1 MIDLPLLVAWLDSVD
16 TVLDLKFVK
25 GPRAP
30 EFLRGD
36 RVAVVTPLEGPGLT
50 LEGAGSVASF
60 QLRIVAREHDEDAL
74 RKSAFQV
81 DEALLFGSYPADLWG
96 TRIQYVDRTGGEPSS
111 LVEDEHDRVAYVCS
125 YIAHEMPER

>member
-1 MIDLPLLVAWLDSVD
+1 MIELPSLITWLDAI
-16 TVLDLKFVK
+16 TTELDLKFVK

-60 QLRIVAREHDEDAL
+60 QIRVVAREFEEDEL
-74 RKSAFQV
+74 RKSAFQL
-81 DEALLFGSYPADLWG
+81 DDALLFGDYPANLWG
-96 TRIQYVDRTGGEPSS
+96 TRIQYVSRTGGEPSS
-111 LVEDEHDRVAYVCS
+111 LQEDEHDRVAYVCS
-125 YIAHEMPER
+125 YIAHETPER